1 MQFIDPDTVARV
13 KEIDLLTYLQYCEP
27 DELTRISPNTYS
39 TKTHSSLKI
48 SNGKWMWWSRGIGG
62 KNALDFLVKVKG
74 MDFKDAVLQ
83 IAAFEKLPVTTH
95 ETKQAV
101 KSFSLLPRAPNND
114 KVISYLLKRG
124 ISRTVID
131 YFINE
136 DFIYQSL
143 QRDNLVFVGYDEKH
157 KPRYATVR
165 GTESSRF
172 FYDVAGSN
180 KEFSFRLVNNDT
192 DSVHLFESAIDL
204 ISYATLCE
212 KQGSDYK
219 SLSLVS
225 LSGVYNQGNNEQ
237 IKIPVALSSYLE
249 KHDTKTIHLHL
260 DNDRAGHNA
269 ARALTNL
276 LSNKYSVRS
285 HFVPVGKD
293 VNDYLRYTLN
303 IPYKSQKERRDCR

>member
-1 MQFIDPDTVARV
+1 MPFIEPDVIAHAREV
-13 KEIDLLTYLQYCEP
+13 DLLTYLQYCEP
-27 DELTRISPNTYS
+27 DELTRVSPTTYS

-62 KNALDFLVKVKG
+62 KSALDFLVKVRG
-74 MDFKDAVLQ
+74 MEFTDAVAQ
-83 IAAFEKLPVTTH
+83 IAAFEKIPVTNH
-95 ETKQAV
+95 ETNQTT

-131 YFINE
+131 HFINE
-136 DFIYQSL
+136 GFIYQSL

-157 KPRYATVR
+157 QPRYATVR
-165 GTESSRF
+165 GTGNERF

-180 KEFSFRLVNNDT
+180 KEFSFRQVNSQTN
-192 DSVHLFESAIDL
+192 SVHLFESAIDL
-204 ISYATLCE
+204 ISYATLLE
-212 KQGSDYK
+212 KQGLDYK
-219 SLSLVS
+219 RLSLVS
-225 LSGVYNQGNNEQ
+225 LSGVYNQGSNEQ

-249 KHDTKTIHLHL
+249 NHDTKTIHLQL

-276 LSNKYSVRS
+276 LSDKYLVRS

>member
-27 DELTRISPNTYS
+27 DELTRISPSTYS

-62 KNALDFLVKVKG
+62 KNALDFLVKVRG
-74 MDFKDAVLQ
+74 MKFKDAVLQ
-83 IAAFEKLPVTTH
+83 IAAFEKIPVTTH
-95 ETKQAV
+95 EINQAL

-136 DFIYQSL
+136 GFIYQSL

-157 KPRYATVR
+157 KPKYATVR
-165 GTESSRF
+165 GTESSHF

-237 IKIPVALSSYLE
+237 IKIPVALSSYLA

-260 DNDRAGHNA
+260 DNDQAGHNA

-276 LSNKYSVRS
+276 LSDKYSVRS

>member
-1 MQFIDPDTVARV
+1 MQFIDSDTVARV

-27 DELTRISPNTYS
+27 DELTRVSPNTYS

-62 KNALDFLVKVKG
+62 KTALDFLVKVRG
-74 MDFKDAVLQ
+74 MEFTDAVLQ
-83 IAAFEKLPVTTH
+83 IAAFEKIPVTTH
-95 ETKQAV
+95 ETKQTV
-101 KSFSLLPRAPNND
+101 KSFSLLPRARNND
-114 KVISYLLKRG
+114 KVISYLLNRG

-136 DFIYQSL
+136 GLIYQSS

-165 GTESSRF
+165 GTGNNRF
-172 FYDVAGSN
+172 FYDIAGSN
-180 KEFSFRLVNNDT
+180 KEFSFRQVNNNT

-212 KQGSDYK
+212 MQGSDYK

-225 LSGVYNQGNNEQ
+225 LSGVYNQGSNEQ
-237 IKIPVALSSYLE
+237 IKIPVALSSYLA

-269 ARALTNL
+269 ARALANL
-276 LSNKYSVRS
+276 LSDKYSVRS